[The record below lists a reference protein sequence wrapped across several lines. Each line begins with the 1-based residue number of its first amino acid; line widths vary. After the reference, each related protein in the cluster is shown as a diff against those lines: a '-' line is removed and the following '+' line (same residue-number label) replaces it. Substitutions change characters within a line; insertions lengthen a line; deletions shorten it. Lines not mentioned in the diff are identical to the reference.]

1 MPDLFEQLVGD
12 YLAED
17 GYLCKFNVNYRK
29 ADNKQ
34 TGSDIDVLARRQKR
48 PHKILVGDCKSWGEG
63 LWGDWMLQEPPK
75 PAILRQQ
82 DRFKPLFR
90 QEWADGLAAKIKTEF
105 GTERFIYTIYC
116 ARLRG
121 ESSALRKLRIGGNFV
136 RIVTLAQ
143 MVRETEQRLVKRSEE
158 TDSVEPTTLG
168 RFVQLMRHAGIKL
181 AFPPSEVR

>member
-12 YLAED
+12 YLTEK

-121 ESSALRKLRIGGNFV
+121 QSRDLRKLRIGGNPV
-136 RIVTLAQ
+136 RVVTLAE
-143 MVRETEQRLVKRSEE
+143 MVSETEQRLVERSKQ

-181 AFPPSEVR
+181 EFPEHSD